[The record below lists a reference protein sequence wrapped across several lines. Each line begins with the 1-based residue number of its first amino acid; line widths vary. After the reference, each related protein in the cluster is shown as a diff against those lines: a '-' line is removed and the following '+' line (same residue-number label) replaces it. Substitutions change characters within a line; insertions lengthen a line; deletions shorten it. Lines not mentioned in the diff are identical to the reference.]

1 MLRDVAWREVVD
13 SWGEEAGSGVTLNK
27 LLGVRKLMEK
37 ECKVWC
43 VEVKCTRSRI
53 LSKLENC
60 KVGS

>member
-53 LSKLENC
+53 LSKL
-60 KVGS
+60 